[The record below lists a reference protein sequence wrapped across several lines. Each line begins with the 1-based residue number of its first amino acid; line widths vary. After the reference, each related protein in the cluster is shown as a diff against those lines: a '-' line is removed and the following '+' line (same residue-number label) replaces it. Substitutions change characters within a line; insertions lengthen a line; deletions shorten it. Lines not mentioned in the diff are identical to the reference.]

1 MTAPSDHPQNELE
14 FALAAGITDEAA
26 RPHFYETLLKSQ
38 VLIVPVGEMP
48 SIAAGVVQADTT
60 LSFPMVEIDGEPHV
74 PFFSSEARLP
84 VGTSFIEL
92 SAIAF
97 LRIVSGAN
105 LVLNPGSSYGKAFLP
120 SEVASLL
127 DGSLFKP
134 TETLTPK
141 AGEQQMIGQPKD
153 YPHKFAATISRFLA
167 SEPSVELAF
176 LAQHIIAG
184 MHTQPVI
191 LVAVVAPEVGFERIA
206 GAIGIIA
213 KETLKGEGVVDVTRL
228 RKEHLGYFSN
238 QAPIYQR
245 KKKSLLSRLFG

>member
-1 MTAPSDHPQNELE
+1 MNAPSDHPQNELE
-14 FALAAGITDEAA
+14 FALVAATTDEAA
-26 RPHFYETLLKSQ
+26 RPRFYETLLKSQ
-38 VLIVPVGEMP
+38 VLIVHVGEMP
-48 SIAAGVVQADTT
+48 SVAAGVVQDDTT
-60 LSFPMVEIDGEPHV
+60 LSLPTVEIDGEPHV

-84 VGTSFIEL
+84 VGTPFIEL

-134 TETLTPK
+134 TETLTLK
-141 AGEQQMIGQPKD
+141 AGERQLIGQPKD
-153 YPHKFAATISRFLA
+153 YPHEFAAAISRFLS
-167 SEPSVELAF
+167 SEPGVELAF
-176 LAQHIIAG
+176 LAQHFMVG

-191 LVAVVAPEVGFERIA
+191 LVAVVAPEVGFDRLA
-206 GAIGIIA
+206 AAIGIIA
-213 KETLKGEGVVDVTRL
+213 QETRKGEGAVDVIRL
-228 RKEHLGYFSN
+228 RKEYLGYFSN
-238 QAPIYQR
+238 QAPIYAR